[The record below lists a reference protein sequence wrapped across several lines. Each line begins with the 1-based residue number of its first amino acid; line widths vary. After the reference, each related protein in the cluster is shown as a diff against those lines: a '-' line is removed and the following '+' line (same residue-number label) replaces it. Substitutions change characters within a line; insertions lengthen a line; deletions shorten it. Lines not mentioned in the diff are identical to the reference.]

1 MQLWYVHGLV
11 MVLPKL
17 QMDIYEYE
25 RIIVVFT
32 NEREFFWL
40 LFLVTGLFKI
50 YNDTIVIPFLPIN
63 NNNIDKKIQRKGE

>member
-17 QMDIYEYE
+17 QMDTYEYV

-32 NEREFFWL
+32 NERELVWL
-40 LFLVTGLFKI
+40 LAYSKYTMIQV
-50 YNDTIVIPFLPIN
+50 VIPFLPIN